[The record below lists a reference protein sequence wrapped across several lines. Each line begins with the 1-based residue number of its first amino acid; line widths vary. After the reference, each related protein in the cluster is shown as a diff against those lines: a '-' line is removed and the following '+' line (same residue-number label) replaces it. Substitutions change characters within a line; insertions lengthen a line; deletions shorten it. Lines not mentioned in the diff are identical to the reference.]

1 MINNTNDELTGG
13 VKGNLTGGVKSNKTD
28 TENEQSDLSNHPDN
42 NDEWKDY
49 LVNDSS
55 LIRKPKIHHHHR
67 LEWAPARTKSSIN
80 GRPPLTKTAVRKIR
94 DMLKRECEKDKT
106 NRKCEQLQKIS
117 KTLNSTTV
125 LQNQTN
131 PAAISVFST
140 AATVGNDSLS
150 KGRGNTVK
158 ANIKIDSK
166 KVHVKLSSKNNS
178 KSSNKPNSNMDN
190 SKNRK
195 FFAKGFKN
203 ASAAEVI
210 RVDSDDFPV
219 SQNETQIDKV
229 KQVDKSENNTAEEK
243 EIQMEA
249 KVESQGRGL

>member
-1 MINNTNDELTGG
+1 MINSTNDELTGG
-13 VKGNLTGGVKSNKTD
+13 VKGNSTGFVKSNKTD
-28 TENEQSDLSNHPDN
+28 TENEQSDLSNRSDT

-49 LVNDSS
+49 LFHDSS

-67 LEWAPARTKSSIN
+67 LEWAPARTKSNIN
-80 GRPPLTKTAVRKIR
+80 GRPPLTKAAVRKIR
-94 DMLKRECEKDKT
+94 DMLKRECEKDKA
-106 NRKCEQLQKIS
+106 NKKCEQLQKIS

-125 LQNQTN
+125 FKNQTD
-131 PAAISVFST
+131 PAVISAFNTSGT
-140 AATVGNDSLS
+140 AGNNSLS

-158 ANIKIDSK
+158 TNIKIDCK
-166 KVHVKLSSKNNS
+166 KVPVKLSSKSNN
-178 KSSNKPNSNMDN
+178 KSNNKQKSNMGN
-190 SKNRK
+190 SKNQK
-195 FFAKGFKN
+195 FFVKGFNN

-210 RVDSDDFPV
+210 HVDCDDFPV
-219 SQNETQIDKV
+219 SQNETQID